1 MYVYSSG
8 FAVLVDEVCCQT
20 NEKLAES
27 WGVTQKAS
35 WQIFKADIEDK
46 GNWVRWA
53 YKIRWNNSCVTLPTT
68 TRQIIYSPDR
78 TLTEC
83 IQSRMDR
90 KVLTINRKSSLSSN
104 CLLINI
110 FDNWM
115 SHLVKN
121 YFLRRFTNNSVSQI
135 APNFHH
141 EISILFL
148 SSTQFYVYVS

>member
-8 FAVLVDEVCCQT
+8 FAVLVDEDCCQT

-35 WQIFKADIEDK
+35 SKIFKADIKNK
-46 GNWVRWA
+46 GNWHRTQLI
-53 YKIRWNNSCVTLPTT
+53 KST

-78 TLTEC
+78 TFTEC

-115 SHLVKN
+115 SHLVQN

-141 EISILFL
+141 
-148 SSTQFYVYVS
+148 